1 MGKILDR
8 VLGSL
13 AVIVSLILIFMTI
26 SIGYSIFAR
35 ALGFRGPVWIVQF
48 NEYAM
53 LFATFLGTAWL
64 LSKGKHVSI
73 ELIVSRF
80 KPRGQKVF
88 ELIHSIMG
96 MGLSSTLCYYGTL
109 TTIENLRRNVIHVQ
123 AVDVPMAYILFVIPL
138 GFFLLLLQFIRN
150 LSSSIREL
158 QRPVR
163 INPLVP
169 EMKLKEE
176 K

>member
-1 MGKILDR
+1 MNKVFDKILE
-8 VLGSL
+8 SL
-13 AVIVSLILIFMTI
+13 SVIVSLILIFMTV

-35 ALGFRGPVWIVQF
+35 AIGFKGPIWIVQF

-80 KPRGQKVF
+80 SDRGQRVF
-88 ELIHSIMG
+88 NLIHSIMG
-96 MGLSSTLCYYGTL
+96 IGLSSTLCYYGAL
-109 TTIENLRRNVIHVQ
+109 TTIENFRRNVIHVQ
-123 AVDVPMAYILFVIPL
+123 AIDVPMAYILFVIPL
-138 GFFLLLLQFIRN
+138 GFFLLLIQFIRN
-150 LSSSIREL
+150 MFISIKEL
-158 QRPVR
+158 RGVE
-163 INPLVP
+163 LVKASDLQP
-169 EMKLKEE
+169 TKE